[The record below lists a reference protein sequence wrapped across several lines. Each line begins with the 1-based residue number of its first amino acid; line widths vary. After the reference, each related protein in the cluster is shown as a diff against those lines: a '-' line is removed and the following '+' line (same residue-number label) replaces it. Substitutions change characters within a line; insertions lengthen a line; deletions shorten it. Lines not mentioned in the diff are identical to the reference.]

1 MVLYSLDEVAAGAA
15 KSAAVLV
22 DRAEHDEKAVNYSVT
37 VYPFQK
43 KNSVTVYIKS
53 EARSCRFV
61 AQEYDLQA
69 PDYKNQRFRY

>member
-22 DRAEHDEKAVNYSVT
+22 DRAEHDEKAANY
-37 VYPFQK
+37 
-43 KNSVTVYIKS
+43 SVTVYIKS
-53 EARSCRFV
+53 DARSCRFV

-69 PDYKNQRFRY
+69 PDYKNQRFRN

>member
-1 MVLYSLDEVAAGAA
+1 MVLYSLDEVAAGAV

-37 VYPFQK
+37 VY
-43 KNSVTVYIKS
+43 IKS
-53 EARSCRFV
+53 DARSCRFV

-69 PDYKNQRFRY
+69 PDYKNQRFRN

>member
-22 DRAEHDEKAVNYSVT
+22 DRAEHDEKAANY
-37 VYPFQK
+37 
-43 KNSVTVYIKS
+43 SVTVYIKS
-53 EARSCRFV
+53 DARSCRFV

-69 PDYKNQRFRY
+69 PDYKNQRFGN